1 MSAGA
6 SKDIVALPITPYI
19 PFWRLVGK
27 KIITVTPN
35 GPDDGGDFGPN
46 TPGTTSGGVNEALA
60 YAQQNG
66 IDIILTLDRV
76 IFVGQ
81 GGNKNLEINLYGQ
94 SSALISTDAIIRLD
108 GAGDLVIS
116 TSSGGIYLGWDY
128 LNNIYFGSPLLL
140 YSYVKRFNGI
150 NTAGYGLTPV
160 YGLDNRKGITI
171 ADASAITLYTPNAA
185 SQVYKIKAR
194 INATTVGTGG
204 SATYTIKWTENGV
217 VLSQSLTVSAANSPQ
232 SLDILIQPDSGT
244 PITAQITA
252 LTAATVNVSA
262 EVEEVA

>member
-1 MSAGA
+1 MSAKPGDSIHLLGIDRFPVPA
-6 SKDIVALPITPYI
+6 WLIA
-19 PFWRLVGK
+19 GK
-27 KIITVTPN
+27 KFVTITPN

-60 YAQQNG
+60 YAQANG
-66 IDIILTLDRV
+66 IDIILTPDRV

-81 GGNKNLEINLYGQ
+81 GTNKNLEINLNGQ
-94 SSALISTDAIIRLD
+94 GVSLIPEDANLD
-108 GAGDLVIS
+108 VDSVGNLHLNSGANGNS
-116 TSSGGIYLGWDY
+116 
-128 LNNIYFGSPLLL
+128 LLL
-140 YSYVKRFNGI
+140 SYDISQPVFFATKVNGFNRI
-150 NTAGYGLTPV
+150 NTVGYGLSPV
-160 YGLDNRKGITI
+160 YGLDNRKGITA
-171 ADASAITLYTPNAA
+171 ADASAITLYTPNGTN
-185 SQVYKIKAR
+185 QIYKVKAR
-194 INATTVGTGG
+194 INATAVGTSG

-252 LTAATVNVSA
+252 LTSATVNVSA

>member
-6 SKDIVALPITPYI
+6 SKDILAYPKVPYI
-19 PFWRLVGK
+19 PFWRLFGK

-60 YAQQNG
+60 YAKANG
-66 IDIILTLDRV
+66 IDIILTPDRI

-81 GGNKNLEINLYGQ
+81 GANNNLEINLNSQAAALFANDPYMYVD
-94 SSALISTDAIIRLD
+94 SAGNLIVNAHNRFT
-108 GAGDLVIS
+108 
-116 TSSGGIYLGWDY
+116 
-128 LNNIYFGSPLLL
+128 LNRDTGTQIGFGSTVFL
-140 YSYVKRFNGI
+140 FNGI
-150 NTAGYGLTPV
+150 LTAGFGLSPI
-160 YGLDNRKGITI
+160 YGLDNRKGITS
-171 ADASAITLYTPNAA
+171 ADASAITLYTTNGTNR
-185 SQVYKIKAR
+185 VYKVKAR
-194 INATTVGTGG
+194 INATTVGTSG

-217 VLSQSLTVSAANSPQ
+217 ALSQALTVSAANSPQ
-232 SLDILIQPDSGT
+232 SLDILIQPDANT

-252 LTAATVNVSA
+252 LTSATVNVSA